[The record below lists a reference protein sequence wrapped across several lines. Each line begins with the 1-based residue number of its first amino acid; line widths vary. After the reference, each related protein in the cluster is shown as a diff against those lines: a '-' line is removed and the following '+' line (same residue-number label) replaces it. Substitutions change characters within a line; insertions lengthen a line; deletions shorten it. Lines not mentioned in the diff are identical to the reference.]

1 MPRTQRRNLA
11 KGRGTFDSWAT
22 KNLKRDLAVK
32 IRGVAH
38 TWYEKASQARHT
50 PSPTASEELGE
61 WESRLLTIWRRWRA
75 ASGNR

>member
-38 TWYEKASQARHT
+38 TWYEKSKPGQAH
-50 PSPTASEELGE
+50 PFPHGV
-61 WESRLLTIWRRWRA
+61 
-75 ASGNR
+75 